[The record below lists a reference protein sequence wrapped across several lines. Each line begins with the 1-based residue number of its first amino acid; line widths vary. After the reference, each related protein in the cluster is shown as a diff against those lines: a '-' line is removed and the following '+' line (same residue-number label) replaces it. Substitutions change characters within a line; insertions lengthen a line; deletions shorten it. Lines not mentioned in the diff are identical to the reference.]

1 MFEYIKEHPSALA
14 EDHRVLI
21 QLLSMFENGV
31 GCSVCV
37 SCGCRCAPLCVFA
50 HRRLAP
56 GWRVAVGPRW
66 RSWGWNVIGGDSR
79 PKAAQASD
87 CHLVECPN

>member
-37 SCGCRCAPLCVFA
+37 SCGCRCAPLCVCLRA
-50 HRRLAP
+50 GVWHQAGGLLWVHA
-56 GWRVAVGPRW
+56 GVVGA
-66 RSWGWNVIGGDSR
+66 GM
-79 PKAAQASD
+79 
-87 CHLVECPN
+87 